1 TGTLTLTGSDTVA
14 HYQSALRSVKYFN
27 TSDNPSTASRT
38 VSWQVDDGGS
48 VNNLSNVAT
57 STIHVVAVDDAP
69 VANNDSYNV
78 NEGGTLSVSAPG
90 VLGNDTDVDSGS
102 LTAVL
107 VSAPSHASSFSLNA
121 NGSFTYVHD
130 GSETTSDTFTYNATD
145 GTLDSNVATVTI
157 TVNPVNDAPVITA
170 GGKMTYA
177 ETDAATAIDKNI

>member
-57 STIHVVAVDDAP
+57 STINVVAVNDAP

-78 NEGGTLSVSAPG
+78 DEGGTLSVTAPC
-90 VLGNDTDVDSGS
+90 VLGNDAGVDSPS
-102 LTAVL
+102 ITAVL
-107 VSAPSHASSFSLNA
+107 VSGPAHAASFALNA
-121 NGSFTYVHD
+121 DGSFTYVHD
-130 GSETTSDTFTYNATD
+130 GSETTN
-145 GTLDSNVATVTI
+145 
-157 TVNPVNDAPVITA
+157 
-170 GGKMTYA
+170 
-177 ETDAATAIDKNI
+177 